1 MRWVLSVSVALVAV
15 APVPAADPPI
25 PEDLRSLAAR
35 VTHSGSPEAPTLK
48 GVVIANRPI
57 RDDDLAVLKRY
68 PSVRGLDL
76 QLLAITDKGLAHV
89 AALGDLE
96 RLRVYKCFKL
106 KDGDFAALAKL
117 KKLRSLSLSATE
129 IGDAGLKALCS
140 LPDLE
145 YLNIGDTRVTDAGLA
160 ELKTLPKLKVLVT
173 WKPVVSAERKKE
185 LGVAIPGLR
194 FGDVSDLPDPIF
206 GR

>member
-1 MRWVLSVSVALVAV
+1 MRWVLSVSAALMAAV
-15 APVPAADPPI
+15 PTPAADPPI
-25 PEDLRSLAAR
+25 PEDLRSVAR
-35 VTHSGSPEAPTLK
+35 KVTYGGSQEAKDLK
-48 GVVIANRPI
+48 GVMIADRPI
-57 RDDDLAVLKRY
+57 KDDDLAVLKRY

-76 QLLAITDKGLAHV
+76 QLLPITGEGLAHV

-106 KDGDFAALAKL
+106 KDGDFAQLAKL

-129 IGDAGLKALCS
+129 IGDAGLKEICS

-145 YLNIGDTRVTDAGLA
+145 YLNIGDTQITDAGLA
-160 ELKTLPKLKVLVT
+160 ELKKLKKLKVLVS
-173 WKPVVSAERKKE
+173 WKPAVSDERKKE
-185 LGVAIPGLR
+185 LEAAIPGIK
-194 FGDVSDLPDPIF
+194 FGAVNDLPEPIY

>member
-1 MRWVLSVSVALVAV
+1 MTAAFLAAALT
-15 APVPAADPPI
+15 PAAGPPI
-25 PEDLRSLAAR
+25 PEDLRPMAR
-35 VTHSGSPEAPTLK
+35 EVSYEGSQEAKNLK
-48 GVVIANRPI
+48 GVMIADRPI

-76 QLLAITDKGLAHV
+76 QLLPISGKGLEHV

-96 RLRVYKCFKL
+96 RLAIYKCFEL
-106 KDGDFAALAKL
+106 KDEDFAHLVTL

-129 IGDAGLKALCS
+129 IGDAGLQQLCS

-160 ELKTLPKLKVLVT
+160 GLKKLRKLKMLVT
-173 WKPVVSAERKKE
+173 WNPRVSDERRKE
-185 LGVAIPGLR
+185 LEAAIPGIK
-194 FGDVSDLPDPIF
+194 FGHAGDLPDPIY
-206 GR
+206 RP